1 MATATATAATASIKL
16 KKLHEITPAQKEQ
29 LVAIAGDPKVM
40 QYVANGRPWGG
51 EKVSK
56 LVHQAKS
63 DWKEDWKDWKAWM
76 HWAIMLNDN
85 DVIGYL
91 AIFPEQQK
99 EKEEKDKYFLRYFIR
114 QDLQREG
121 YGSQALRLAL
131 AQFRLLRPDTRRIY
145 ASVHDTNLGGKAFLD
160 KHGFIQVGFGLGKI
174 GIISIKDYYKKLS
187 CI

>member
-1 MATATATAATASIKL
+1 MATATAATASIKL

-29 LVAIAGDPKVM
+29 LAGIAGDIKVM
-40 QYVANGRPWGG
+40 QHVANGQPWGG

-63 DWKEDWKDWKAWM
+63 DWKDATATATATTWM

-99 EKEEKDKYFLRYFIR
+99 EKEDKYFLRYFIR

-131 AQFRLLRPDTRRIY
+131 VLFRHLRPDARRIY

-160 KHGFIQVGFGLGKI
+160 KHGFIQLGPRKI
-174 GIISIKDYYKKLS
+174 GVINIKDYYKKIS